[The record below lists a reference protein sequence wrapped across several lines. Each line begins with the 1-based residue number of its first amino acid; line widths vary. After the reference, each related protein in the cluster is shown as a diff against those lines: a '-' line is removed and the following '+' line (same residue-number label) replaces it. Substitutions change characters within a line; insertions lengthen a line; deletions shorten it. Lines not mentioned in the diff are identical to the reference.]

1 MSNALR
7 LACTSVPGNLP
18 VMHTGAIPRAPLT
31 RSAPNAYI
39 VNPSEAHKYDLA
51 GTERR
56 PALMGPL
63 AGRRNALLGVSFPA
77 ALHSPRQLSVDAAN
91 SAETLPPPFPQFLS

>member
-31 RSAPNAYI
+31 RSAPNAL
-39 VNPSEAHKYDLA
+39 AHLA
-51 GTERR
+51 PDISITAR
-56 PALMGPL
+56 
-63 AGRRNALLGVSFPA
+63 GRA
-77 ALHSPRQLSVDAAN
+77 
-91 SAETLPPPFPQFLS
+91 PQEVP